1 MTTNIFGRGSAFY
14 ALAKQ
19 YGAKIHHFSGG
30 YDDYYGDLAWATI
43 PVALSNPKVRFCPDP
58 GHWLD
63 GVRIYDDT
71 EIVVVE
77 GGEA

>member
-1 MTTNIFGRGSAFY
+1 MHTNIFGRGSAFY

-19 YGAKIHHFSGG
+19 YDAEIKHFSGG
-30 YDDYYGDLAWATI
+30 YDDYDGALSWATI
-43 PVALSNPKVRFCPDP
+43 PVALSNPTVRFSPDP

-63 GVRIYDDT
+63 GVRVYDNT
-71 EIVVVE
+71 KILLE